1 MKNKYVITILGIA
14 LILVTI
20 SCGEKT
26 TEVESDNFGV
36 ILDSVFYST
45 IQEAIDEAANGDTIY
60 LTEGIYAD
68 AGDKNLNWD
77 GNEKH
82 LTITTVEE
90 ANAIIECNGKGSGF
104 RFDRTNQ
111 NTSDI
116 IDGIKIRNC
125 EKYDSENKIGYAGIY
140 CEGVAVT
147 IKNCTITDCGW
158 CGVYCDNADPIIEN
172 CEILN
177 NKEGIMANNESS
189 PLIKLNIV
197 RGNRLDGIFVTGDSY
212 PSIINNLIIHNKRGI
227 YCSYGRAYMVNNTI
241 ANNSVWGIN
250 YINDT
255 PSNMINSIIWD
266 NGKGFATSN
275 INVLVK
281 YSCAQ
286 DSIPSV
292 NPDSLGNIYEDPLFV
307 SPGEDYHLKN
317 TSPYIS
323 PCIDAG
329 DSTAVTW
336 EVDLEGNNRVAGE
349 TVDMGA
355 YEW

>member
-20 SCGEKT
+20 SCGKKT
-26 TEVESDNFGV
+26 TEIESDNFGV
-36 ILDSVFYST
+36 ILDSLFYST
-45 IQEAIDEAANGDTIY
+45 IQEAIDLADSCGTIY

-68 AGDKNLNWD
+68 DGDKNLTWD
-77 GNEKH
+77 GDEKH
-82 LTITTVEE
+82 LTITLADDAEY
-90 ANAIIECNGKGSGF
+90 AIIECNGKGSGF
-104 RFDRTNQ
+104 VFKSTHQ
-111 NTSDI
+111 NTSDVV
-116 IDGIKIRNC
+116 DGITIRNC
-125 EKYDSENKIGYAGIY
+125 SSFDDAGIY
-140 CEGVAVT
+140 CEWTSPT
-147 IKNCTITDCGW
+147 IKNCTISGCDW
-158 CGVYCDNADPIIEN
+158 CGIYCDNADPIIEN

-197 RGNRLDGIFVTGDSY
+197 RGNGLDGIFVTGDSY

-286 DSIPSV
+286 DSFPSV
-292 NPDSLGNIYEDPLFV
+292 NPDSLGNIYKNPLFV
-307 SPGEDYHLKN
+307 FSGEDYHL
-317 TSPYIS
+317 PRLS
-323 PCIDAG
+323 PCVDTG

-336 EVDLEGNNRVAGE
+336 GVDLDGNNRIAGE